1 MDLYFRTTIFSDFE
15 KESIGSVQFNRK
27 IINMMLSIP
36 T

>member
-1 MDLYFRTTIFSDFE
+1 MDLYFTTNMFSHFE

-27 IINMMLSIP
+27 IINMIFPMP